1 MGAALVEA
9 CNLRKVFH
17 DSASGEVV
25 AVNDI
30 NFSCLAGE
38 IYGLLGPNGAGKTTT
53 LRTLATILKPTSGWA
68 RVCGFDV
75 VERPD
80 EVRKRIGFVSTGTG
94 VYDRM
99 SPWEM
104 TQYFGRL
111 QGMSE
116 AEIAGRAEMIFE
128 LLGMNDF
135 RNILGAKLSDGM
147 KQKVSLARAMVH
159 DPAVLILD
167 EPTAGLDVVTAR
179 AVTDLIRQLRS
190 EARCILLST
199 HIMSVAQKLCDR
211 IAIIHQGSIIAEGT
225 LDELRARSGE
235 EDLEEVFFALV
246 GAQP

>member
-1 MGAALVEA
+1 MGVRLVEA

-25 AVNDI
+25 AVKDI

-53 LRTLATILKPTSGWA
+53 LRTLATILRPTSGSA
-68 RVCGFDV
+68 QICGFDV
-75 VERPD
+75 VEQPE
-80 EVRKRIGFVSTGTG
+80 EVRKRVGFVSTGTG

-111 QGMSE
+111 QGMPE
-116 AEIAGRAEMIFE
+116 AEIARRAEALFE

-135 RNILGAKLSDGM
+135 RDTLGAKLSDGM

-225 LDELRARSGE
+225 LDELRARTGE
-235 EDLEEVFFALV
+235 EDLEEVFFSLV
-246 GAQP
+246 GDQL